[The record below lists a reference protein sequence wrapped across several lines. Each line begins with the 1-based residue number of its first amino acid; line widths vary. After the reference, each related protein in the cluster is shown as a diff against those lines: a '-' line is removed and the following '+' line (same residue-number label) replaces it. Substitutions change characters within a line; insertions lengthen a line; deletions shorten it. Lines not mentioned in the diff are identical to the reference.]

1 MDDLLIT
8 KVGHHYWVL
17 GGLYQDE
24 WNWKEV
30 YQKKTSIFSLKR
42 KVWFDGPNLPEAIL
56 NTYDTN
62 SLYCLTSL
70 SQTTVIFI
78 GVGENMK
85 GVILYDFRNQ
95 SLTHMKNTPIDIQW
109 CSCSSTQGKDYN
121 Q

>member
-1 MDDLLIT
+1 M
-8 KVGHHYWVL
+8 
-17 GGLYQDE
+17 YQDG
-24 WNWKEV
+24 WNREEL
-30 YQKKTSIFSLKR
+30 YQKKTSIFSLRR

-78 GVGENMK
+78 GVGETMK

-95 SLTHMKNTPIDIQW
+95 SLTHMKM
-109 CSCSSTQGKDYN
+109 
-121 Q
+121 